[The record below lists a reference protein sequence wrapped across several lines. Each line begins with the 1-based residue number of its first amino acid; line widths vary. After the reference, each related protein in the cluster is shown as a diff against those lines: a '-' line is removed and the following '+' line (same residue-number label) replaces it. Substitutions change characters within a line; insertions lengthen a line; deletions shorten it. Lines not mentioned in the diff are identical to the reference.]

1 MTDRPAP
8 PPSSPASAAYPP
20 APWHTHGRAWAQ
32 PFLVDARALALPPG
46 FRPVT
51 LAGRAI
57 GVLALIEY
65 VAPSPLTYAELTWM
79 PCLVTAR
86 AAGRTV
92 RGYYVDTMYVD
103 SPASLAGGREL
114 WALPKVLA
122 RFVIGAR
129 EATIDTDD
137 GAHLEL
143 ELGARGP
150 AIPLRGGGGTVQDGG
165 ADLVRFRGTGTVR
178 VGPGSLR
185 VRAAHG
191 TEGWRGFAT
200 ARRLPGLGVALTSFE
215 VTMCAPQR
223 LPREAPP

>member
-32 PFLVDARALALPPG
+32 PFLVDARALDLPPG

-51 LAGRAI
+51 IADRAI

-79 PCLVTAR
+79 PCTVTAR

-92 RGYYVDTMYVD
+92 RGTFVDTMYVD
-103 SPASLAGGREL
+103 SAASLAGGRAL

-122 RFVIGAR
+122 RFAIGAR

-137 GAHLEL
+137 GAHLVL

-150 AIPLRGGGGTVQDGG
+150 ALPLRGAGGTVQDAGPE
-165 ADLVRFRGTGTVR
+165 LVRFRGAGSAR
-178 VGPGSLR
+178 VAPGSLR
-185 VRAAHG
+185 VREARG
-191 TEGWRGFAT
+191 TESWRGFAT

-215 VTMCAPQR
+215 VAMLAPQR